1 MSCAFRFFKSF
12 FTDLTSSHFSGV
24 NLSEPSVS
32 CFPKD
37 AYRDRYSLLTNQAL
51 ETTSDQLQNLRLV
64 DSMNSAILSACKEI
78 YGDLPSY
85 LSTAFVVRDIDA
97 LREALGEEVLNSY
110 FVSYGTGIGQHYSQM
125 FPNRVGRMM
134 LDGVENAMRDRRA
147 EWFSK
152 SVSLPF
158 FFHPFRQKQPDSFVL
173 VFSRCSTTSPTP
185 GKMDSFENA

>member
-1 MSCAFRFFKSF
+1 
-12 FTDLTSSHFSGV
+12 
-24 NLSEPSVS
+24 
-32 CFPKD
+32 
-37 AYRDRYSLLTNQAL
+37 
-51 ETTSDQLQNLRLV
+51 
-64 DSMNSAILSACKEI
+64 MNSAILSACKEI